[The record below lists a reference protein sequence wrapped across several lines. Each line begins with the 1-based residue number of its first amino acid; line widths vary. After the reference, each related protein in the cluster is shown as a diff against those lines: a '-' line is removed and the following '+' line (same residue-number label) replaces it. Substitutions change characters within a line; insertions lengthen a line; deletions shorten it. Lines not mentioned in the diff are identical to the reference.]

1 MVLEG
6 RRRIVV
12 GDINFG
18 IKYPISAYLNQLIYK
33 SRDYKLVLLTYFMKP
48 PK

>member
-6 RRRIVV
+6 RSGIVV

-33 SRDYKLVLLTYFMKP
+33 SRDYKSILLKYFMKP
-48 PK
+48 P